1 LNCDRFLSEVEVVA
15 SATNAAVAY
24 LNFARFKIFRFP
36 VADAKNVLARYDL
49 GETKVL
55 PGDKLAAA
63 LVGDPDTFRID
74 FKLRPPLAG
83 GSEEMF
89 PEFLDQH
96 NHNEQSCPSREMV
109 EDGRSDIRVGGH
121 RVGGFRPEHCQ
132 RNGCHQGSLQGDPRQ
147 KEGLVVTRR
156 AERVKGEDSPQEA
169 GGERVISE
177 AIATHEEA
185 GRQESHRRCFEA
197 GRLLG

>member
-1 LNCDRFLSEVEVVA
+1 VA
-15 SATNAAVAY
+15 SATNAAVAD
-24 LNFARFKIFRFP
+24 LNFARFKILRFP
-36 VADAKNVLARYDL
+36 VADAKNVLSRNDL

-55 PGDKLAAA
+55 PGDKLASAP
-63 LVGDPDTFRID
+63 VGDRDPFRAD
-74 FKLRPPLAG
+74 FKLRPAPAG

-89 PEFLDQH
+89 PECLDQQD
-96 NHNEQSCPSREMV
+96 HNEQGCPSREMV
-109 EDGRSDIRVGGH
+109 EDGRSDIRVGGR

-169 GGERVISE
+169 GGERVMSE

-185 GRQESHRRCFEA
+185 GRQKLHR
-197 GRLLG
+197 RLLG